1 MKTKDQLR
9 IKLVEIEELKD
20 EGRSVKYIRLDDAR
34 ENASIERACKEKNLD
49 IQFEFSGPRIAQ
61 RNWKVEGKSLNLY
74 GCVRSMLNDTG
85 IKEEI
90 RRSI

>member
-1 MKTKDQLR
+1 MKEYLSSIQGWMMPEKML
-9 IKLVEIEELKD
+9 
-20 EGRSVKYIRLDDAR
+20 
-34 ENASIERACKEKNLD
+34 SIERACKEKNLD
-49 IQFEFSGPRIAQ
+49 IQFEFSGLSITQ

>member
-1 MKTKDQLR
+1 VKTKDQLR
-9 IKLVEIEELKD
+9 IKVVEIEELKD
-20 EGRSVKYIRLDDAR
+20 EGRSVKYIDAR

-49 IQFEFSGPRIAQ
+49 IQFEFSGLNIAQ